1 MTPTSLFLG
10 NLLLQTLVEEWFH
23 YENRSIWY
31 RLRMFEKVNNIYD
44 APIFAIY
51 HCMDFF
57 DRVNVDLEFVHAC
70 VCDCLER
77 VFG

>member
-1 MTPTSLFLG
+1 MV
-10 NLLLQTLVEEWFH
+10 QTKNV
-23 YENRSIWY
+23 
-31 RLRMFEKVNNIYD
+31 EKVNNIYD
-44 APIFAIY
+44 VPIFAIY

>member
-1 MTPTSLFLG
+1 
-10 NLLLQTLVEEWFH
+10 
-23 YENRSIWY
+23 
-31 RLRMFEKVNNIYD
+31 MFEKVNNIYD
-44 APIFAIY
+44 VPIFAIY

-57 DRVNVDLEFVHAC
+57 DRVNVDLEFVHSC